1 MNVADQILTTRG
13 VNSKVLV
20 PGIVQR
26 FQTAGHIGL
35 FDFDGM
41 SKQRVLDNCLELDG
55 INILWASSLTGY
67 HLWNLSIRTKDE
79 VALMGLKLGSDCKH
93 VQHGYALG
101 KWVLRITPKFREN
114 DTQYKPAP
122 KLLHTWCN
130 DSIRIQS
137 EPHYKLFQAL
147 TGTTTAQAKFYKV
160 EGVTAEV
167 EDYRTMTDNMKG
179 ILHGKRKR

>member
-13 VNSKVLV
+13 CNSKVLV
-20 PGIVQR
+20 KGTVQR
-26 FQTAGHIGL
+26 FMAMGHIGL

-41 SKQRVLDNCLELDG
+41 SKQRVLDNCLELNG

-67 HLWNLSIRTKDE
+67 HLWNLSIRPIDDI
-79 VALMGLKLGSDCKH
+79 ALMGLKLGSDCKH
-93 VQHGYALG
+93 VQHGYSLA

-130 DSIRIQS
+130 DSIRKQS

-147 TGTTTAQAKFYKV
+147 TGTTIAQAKLYEFD
-160 EGVTAEV
+160 GISAEV
-167 EDYRTMTDNMKG
+167 EDYRTMTDLMKG
-179 ILHGKRKR
+179 ELHAKN